1 MTFEQE
7 LYNNFSI
14 YLSRPFFMTFTGDV
28 SGCFLSSDFIVFKS
42 RIRRL
47 CLCGNPVGAQ
57 RLSLHQTT
65 RNVAIRLWL
74 LVGFRLSPLTCPPFL
89 CASTDVSGG
98 SELRQ

>member
-65 RNVAIRLWL
+65 RNVA
-74 LVGFRLSPLTCPPFL
+74 FRLSPLTCPPSL